1 MWELVSSQIIWVV
14 AHRSWELQQK
24 VKKSARASAIL
35 WNISKENMNVLN
47 YVLLNVTTGDRRR
60 KAALSTELLQIPQGN
75 ALLEKPLLN
84 SATKPLFFLIEKMTG
99 RILFFLKITNVK
111 EAQSC

>member
-1 MWELVSSQIIWVV
+1 
-14 AHRSWELQQK
+14 
-24 VKKSARASAIL
+24 
-35 WNISKENMNVLN
+35 MNVLN

-60 KAALSTELLQIPQGN
+60 KAALSTELLQIPQDN

-84 SATKPLFFLIEKMTG
+84 PATKPLFLPNWEDDWENI
-99 RILFFLKITNVK
+99 IFLKITNIK